1 MLPGPIQPH
10 FLFAMMKDLH
20 RKSDVDRPMGNAEL
34 RLTLQAIESELASNT
49 TISLETHAQAKKTN
63 GRVNWMEKTIWL
75 SMGAIPLLT
84 IWAGWLTLEILDGR
98 DVRSNEIQSAVI
110 QALDNYETKSIDNGT
125 PTH

>member
-1 MLPGPIQPH
+1 
-10 FLFAMMKDLH
+10 MMKDLH